1 MNKIFDTYLN
11 ICNNKKVNENTTSN
25 LYQTY
30 IKTIINQ
37 AEEPEVKPIQK
48 KPIQKKDDGS
58 KGEADLKFSIDLA
71 TEFSN
76 TVNQFTV
83 VCAKIVQNRMIDKN
97 TSDKVYNLM
106 GKIKDLLD
114 AARKNRIT
122 I

>member
-11 ICNNKKVNENTTSN
+11 ICNNKKVNENVPSN

-48 KPIQKKDDGS
+48 KPIQKKPEVS

-76 TVNQFTV
+76 TVNQFTL
-83 VCAKIVQNRMIDKN
+83 VCSKIVQSRMVDKN

-114 AARKNRIT
+114 AARKNRI
-122 I
+122 II